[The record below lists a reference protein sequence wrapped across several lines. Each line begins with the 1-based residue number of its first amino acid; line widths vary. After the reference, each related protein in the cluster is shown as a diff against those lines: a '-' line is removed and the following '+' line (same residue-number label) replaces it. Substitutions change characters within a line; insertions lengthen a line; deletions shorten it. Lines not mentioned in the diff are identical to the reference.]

1 MLFNSPLFL
10 FIFLPLIFA
19 IFLAAPRRW
28 RNIAL
33 LVGSCGFYAWGEPR
47 FIFVVLLSAVFDWLL
62 GRQLAVTAGTARGRL
77 LLGLGVLAN
86 AAVLVY
92 YKYFN
97 FLLENLNGLLSQ
109 FGAAPLGVAGVL
121 LPIGVSFIVFEK
133 ITYLVDIYRK
143 TGEPSESLF
152 DYLTYVFLFPKLLAG
167 PIVKYHEIAGQLKRH
182 EVSWDN
188 AYAGVSRFG
197 LGLAKKVFIAD
208 TASEVADMI
217 FQLPAAELGFGNAWL
232 GLLCF
237 TLQIY
242 FDFSAYSDMAIGLA
256 RIFGFT
262 LRENFN
268 MPYISQN
275 FTEFWTR
282 WHISLSSWIK
292 EYIYIP
298 LGGSRCSERRR
309 YLNLWLSFLLS
320 GIWHGANWTFVL
332 WGVYHG
338 LFIVLDKL
346 FWLKLQQRLP
356 RLLNVAVT
364 FFFVMLG
371 WAIFR
376 SADLGQA
383 GSYLQLLLQPFA
395 SSWAVIYLTANQTF
409 FIGLGLL
416 LVFLPLSPLLQPA
429 RAWSAGSRWAGALQA
444 VLLLAGVLISIGKI
458 ATTTFQPFLYFRF

>member
-10 FIFLPLIFA
+10 FIVLPLVYA
-19 IFLAAPRRW
+19 AFLLTPRRW

-33 LVGSCGFYAWGEPR
+33 LLGSCGFYAWGEPR
-47 FIFVVLLSAVFDWLL
+47 FIFVVLLSAGFDWWL
-62 GRQLAVTAGTARGRL
+62 GRRIVHVAGERRGQW
-77 LLGLGVLAN
+77 LLGLGVASN
-86 AAVLVY
+86 AAILVY

-97 FLLENLNGLLSQ
+97 FLLENLNGLLAQ
-109 FGAAPLGVAGVL
+109 FGLAPWLFAEVL

-167 PIVKYHEIAGQLKRH
+167 PIVKYHEIAGQLQRH
-182 EVSWDN
+182 ELSWDGI
-188 AYAGVSRFG
+188 YAGFSRFAV
-197 LGLAKKVFIAD
+197 GLAKKVFIAD
-208 TASEVADMI
+208 TVSEVADAI
-217 FQLPAAELGFGNAWL
+217 FRLPLVELGFGNAWL

-256 RIFGFT
+256 RMFGFE

-268 MPYISQN
+268 RPYISQN

-338 LFIVLDKL
+338 VFIVLDKW
-346 FWLKLQQRLP
+346 FWLKWQQRLP
-356 RLLNVAVT
+356 RLVNVAVT

-376 SADLGQA
+376 SADLAQA
-383 GSYLQLLLQPFA
+383 GAWLQVLLLPAA
-395 SSWAVIYLTANQTF
+395 SSWSLIYLTANQVF
-409 FIGLGLL
+409 FVGLGLL
-416 LVFLPLSPLLQPA
+416 LVFWPWPAQRLWQRTLPLA
-429 RAWSAGSRWAGALQA
+429 ALVA
-444 VLLLAGVLISIGKI
+444 VVVLSLAKV

>member
-1 MLFNSPLFL
+1 
-10 FIFLPLIFA
+10 
-19 IFLAAPRRW
+19 
-28 RNIAL
+28 
-33 LVGSCGFYAWGEPR
+33 
-47 FIFVVLLSAVFDWLL
+47 
-62 GRQLAVTAGTARGRL
+62 
-77 LLGLGVLAN
+77 
-86 AAVLVY
+86 
-92 YKYFN
+92 
-97 FLLENLNGLLSQ
+97 
-109 FGAAPLGVAGVL
+109 
-121 LPIGVSFIVFEK
+121 
-133 ITYLVDIYRK
+133 
-143 TGEPSESLF
+143 
-152 DYLTYVFLFPKLLAG
+152 
-167 PIVKYHEIAGQLKRH
+167 
-182 EVSWDN
+182 
-188 AYAGVSRFG
+188 
-197 LGLAKKVFIAD
+197 
-208 TASEVADMI
+208 
-217 FQLPAAELGFGNAWL
+217 
-232 GLLCF
+232 
-237 TLQIY
+237 
-242 FDFSAYSDMAIGLA
+242 MAIGLA